1 MGQHDVAGLYRVVVE
16 KVEPYQNGRYFVLIM
31 ESTYISGEVFWSESR
46 FKRSFNMANDDD
58 AATINE
64 ICKRTGVDNWNL
76 LQGKSFCV
84 IVFMENGRI
93 ETCLAGTRSDN

>member
-1 MGQHDVAGLYRVVVE
+1 MNSHDAAGLYRVVVE
-16 KVEPYQNGRYFVLIM
+16 KVKPYQDERYFVLIM
-31 ESTYISGEVFWSESR
+31 KSTWISGEVFWSESR
-46 FKRSFNMANDDD
+46 FKRFFNMANPDD